1 MEKAPAEM
9 KVVGQET
16 NTGIEA
22 SDNMEQTLVHSD
34 VMHIQN
40 AEIGEA
46 VKSER
51 AKLLSFIKSKVPA
64 GEEAEDILQDVFFE
78 LIESRRLMKP
88 IEKLASWLYTVAR
101 NKINDLYRKKKTVSL
116 EDEFNIND
124 SEEVLMLADVLPSFE
139 NSIED
144 KMLQSALIDL
154 MEEALDELP
163 ENQSRAF
170 IMHELEGKSLNEIAD
185 EMDVP
190 LKTVISRKRYA
201 VLYLRERLE
210 LLYNE
215 LFN

>member
-1 MEKAPAEM
+1 MEKETPAEM
-9 KVVGQET
+9 
-16 NTGIEA
+16 
-22 SDNMEQTLVHSD
+22 EQALIQSD
-34 VMHIQN
+34 VTHIQN

-46 VKSER
+46 VISER

-64 GEEAEDILQDVFFE
+64 GEEAEDILQDVFYE

-116 EDEFNIND
+116 EDEFEISGSD
-124 SEEVLMLADVLPSFE
+124 EVLMLADVLPAFE

-144 KMLQSALIDL
+144 KLLQSALIDL

-170 IMHELEGKSLNEIAD
+170 IMHELEGKSLNEIAE

-201 VLYLRERLE
+201 VLHLREKMQE
-210 LLYNE
+210 LYKE
-215 LFN
+215 LFH

>member
-1 MEKAPAEM
+1 MEE
-9 KVVGQET
+9 ET
-16 NTGIEA
+16 PRKMEEA
-22 SDNMEQTLVHSD
+22 VLHSD

-40 AEIGEA
+40 AEIGET

-101 NKINDLYRKKKTVSL
+101 NKINDLYRKKKTLSL
-116 EDEFNIND
+116 EDEFSMSGSDN
-124 SEEVLMLADVLPSFE
+124 EVLMLADVLPAMQ

-144 KMLQSALIDL
+144 EMLQSAMIDL
-154 MEEALDELP
+154 MAEALDELP

-170 IMHELEGKSLNEIAD
+170 IMHELEGKSLNEIA
-185 EMDVP
+185 EETGVP

-201 VLYLRERLE
+201 VLYLRERLQT
-210 LLYNE
+210 LYNE
-215 LFN
+215 LFKS

>member
-1 MEKAPAEM
+1 MDSVIPLHN
-9 KVVGQET
+9 V
-16 NTGIEA
+16 
-22 SDNMEQTLVHSD
+22 
-34 VMHIQN
+34 QN
-40 AEIGEA
+40 ADITET

-101 NKINDLYRKKKTVSL
+101 NKINDLYRKKRAVSL
-116 EDEFNIND
+116 DDEFAVNNG
-124 SEEVLMLADVLPSFE
+124 EEVLMLADVLPAIQ

-144 KMLQSALIDL
+144 EMLQSALIDL

-170 IMHELEGKSLNEIAD
+170 IMHELEGKSLNEIA
-185 EMDVP
+185 EETGAP

-201 VLYLRERLE
+201 VLHLRERLQE
-210 LLYNE
+210 MYKE
-215 LFN
+215 LFNNN